1 VLQSEQSRRI
11 PTLIKEGHSS
21 ILKSRGSNP
30 FYGVADDKEGNV
42 IALKFIIESGEQR
55 AIHYH
60 DILSPMDYNGENQII
75 ISTTRLK
82 VIIDGKNLDDLFDYI
97 IQHRVK
103 ELKEP
108 RESFPEIG
116 EKDVEISSIRFEMLQ

>member
-1 VLQSEQSRRI
+1 MLQSEQSRRI

-60 DILSPMDYNGENQII
+60 DILSPMDYNGENEII

-82 VIIDGKNLDDLFDYI
+82 VTINGKNLDDLFDYI

-108 RESFPEIG
+108 RNSFTEVG
-116 EKDVEISSIRFEMLQ
+116 EHEVEISSIRFERLQ